1 MVVTIKE
8 IVKDRD
14 CLSNFINIVNVCIK
28 LEYWLSYFKTFIS
41 IIIPKL
47 NKTSYDIPKMFRPIV
62 LLNTLSKLIEKFI
75 GERLQFQALLK
86 NAIHPCQLGR
96 LKQ

>member
-1 MVVTIKE
+1 VVVTIKE

-14 CLSNFINIVNVCIK
+14 CLSNLINIVNVCIK
-28 LEYWLSYFKTFIS
+28 LGHWLLYFKTFIS
-41 IIIPKL
+41 IIILKP

-75 GERLQFQALLK
+75 GERLQFQVLLK